1 MSKLTCAIADD
12 NERMRQLL
20 EDVLN
25 TDGEIEVVGKAGN
38 GEEAQSNLLH
48 LNKYFHKFAAKVVK
62 LFGISVKQTLVLIS
76 ARRKIR
82 KLLHM
87 EIYLRTINVQL

>member
-38 GEEAQSNLLH
+38 GEEAITVIKEKEPDVVLLD
-48 LNKYFHKFAAKVVK
+48 
-62 LFGISVKQTLVLIS
+62 LVMSRIDCL
-76 ARRKIR
+76 
-82 KLLHM
+82 M
-87 EIYLRTINVQL
+87 VM